1 MKQLTQIQ
9 NEQRKNQ
16 HISICSEQDV
26 ESSDRKTGFEDFN
39 FVPQAFPELDWND
52 LDIHCSFLNR
62 QFSAPF
68 LITGMTG
75 GIEKGKEINH
85 RLAAA
90 ASALNIPMGIGSQRI
105 ALESPKLAEIFQ
117 LKNNFP
123 DLFLIGN
130 LGLAQLRNKN
140 FITLAKTAISMID
153 ADALAIHANVL
164 QELIQD
170 EGDRDFSAVIER
182 IAELTD
188 QLAVPVIIK
197 EVGCGIEPNTALKLK
212 SAGVAAIDVGGRG
225 GTSWAYIEGA
235 RSQSDET
242 KKVAATFRDWG
253 IPTAYGLQ
261 SLAQISNLDCPLIA
275 TGGMRDGLMA
285 AKAIAL
291 GATMVGFGLPLFRAA
306 LISEEA
312 VLQELLRYKRELK
325 TCMMVCGSKNLS
337 FLSSKIFNG
346 LFAYKGHENNGK

>member
-16 HISICSEQDV
+16 HIAICGESDV
-26 ESSDRKTGFEDFN
+26 ESSDRKTGFEDYN

-68 LITGMTG
+68 LISGMTG
-75 GIEKGKEINH
+75 GIEKGKEINQ

-90 ASALNIPMGIGSQRI
+90 ASALNIPMGVGSQRI
-105 ALESPKLAEIFQ
+105 ALESPELAEIFQ
-117 LKNNFP
+117 LKNSYP

-140 FITLAKTAISMID
+140 FVALAKTAVSMID

-170 EGDRDFSAVIER
+170 EGDRDFSAIINR
-182 IAELTD
+182 IAELTH
-188 QLAVPVIIK
+188 QLSVPVIIK
-197 EVGCGIEPNTALKLK
+197 EVGCGIDPQTALQLK
-212 SAGVAAIDVGGRG
+212 NAGVAAIDVGGRG

-235 RSQSDET
+235 RSHSEET
-242 KKVAATFRDWG
+242 KQVADTFRDWG
-253 IPTAYGLQ
+253 IPTAYALHAL
-261 SLAQISNLDCPLIA
+261 SKISNLDCPLIA
-275 TGGMRDGLMA
+275 TGGMRNGLMS

-291 GATMVGFGLPLFRAA
+291 GASMVGFGLPLFRAA
-306 LISEEA
+306 LISEDA
-312 VLQELLRYKRELK
+312 VLQLLLRYIRELK
-325 TCMMVCGSKNLS
+325 TSMMVCGSKNLRQ
-337 FLSSKIFNG
+337 LSSKIHFG
-346 LFAYKGHENNGK
+346 DFAYKGIDSNGK